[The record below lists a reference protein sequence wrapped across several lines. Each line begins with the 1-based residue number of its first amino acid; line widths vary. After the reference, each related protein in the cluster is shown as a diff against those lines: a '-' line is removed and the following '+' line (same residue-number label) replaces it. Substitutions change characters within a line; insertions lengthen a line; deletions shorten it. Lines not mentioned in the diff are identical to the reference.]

1 VIKRGKTTVP
11 VTNGTVVEMNDRVET
26 KNGKLKIVFRD
37 KTTVSVTESSA
48 LDIDEF
54 VYDPKNA
61 GAGKLGIKAAAGT
74 VRYVSGAIAGANP
87 NAVNIKT
94 PTAAIAVRGTDFVMS
109 VNEIGGSMIIL
120 MPQCEEHGV
129 NVRGMICGSGR
140 IDVESGGTVVNM
152 SRPYQ
157 ATLVE
162 KTGSPPSP
170 PITVNLF
177 NTPISNNLQ
186 IAPPRTMSGGS
197 VVAAARAAVAQTS
210 SGVRSAA
217 RSSSSSSSSSSSGG
231 SSGSGG
237 AEPAAASDAPPA
249 EAVAASE
256 SNKPETVASKSEET
270 TTVVEAPSNIVSLEP
285 VLELV
290 AKTAEPAKDEKAEP
304 APTVTTTETK
314 SDEDANLRK
323 IYSGAAQSGW
333 GYESLSKTSRNYAN
347 IVLPINT
354 AIQIYIV
361 QDNMV
366 AAKNFSSGR
375 PQGQIVI
382 NQTFR

>member
-1 VIKRGKTTVP
+1 
-11 VTNGTVVEMNDRVET
+11 
-26 KNGKLKIVFRD
+26 
-37 KTTVSVTESSA
+37 
-48 LDIDEF
+48 
-54 VYDPKNA
+54 
-61 GAGKLGIKAAAGT
+61 
-74 VRYVSGAIAGANP
+74 
-87 NAVNIKT
+87 
-94 PTAAIAVRGTDFVMS
+94 
-109 VNEIGGSMIIL
+109 
-120 MPQCEEHGV
+120 
-129 NVRGMICGSGR
+129 
-140 IDVESGGTVVNM
+140 
-152 SRPYQ
+152 
-157 ATLVE
+157 
-162 KTGSPPSP
+162 
-170 PITVNLF
+170 
-177 NTPISNNLQ
+177 
-186 IAPPRTMSGGS
+186 MSGGS

-217 RSSSSSSSSSSSGG
+217 RSSSSSGGSGG
-231 SSGSGG
+231 SSGGGG
-237 AEPAAASDAPPA
+237 AEPAAASDTPPA
-249 EAVAASE
+249 EAVAAAE

-270 TTVVEAPSNIVSLEP
+270 TTAVEAPSNIVSLEP

-290 AKTAEPAKDEKAEP
+290 TKTTESAKDEKAEP

>member
-1 VIKRGKTTVP
+1 
-11 VTNGTVVEMNDRVET
+11 
-26 KNGKLKIVFRD
+26 
-37 KTTVSVTESSA
+37 
-48 LDIDEF
+48 
-54 VYDPKNA
+54 
-61 GAGKLGIKAAAGT
+61 
-74 VRYVSGAIAGANP
+74 
-87 NAVNIKT
+87 
-94 PTAAIAVRGTDFVMS
+94 
-109 VNEIGGSMIIL
+109 
-120 MPQCEEHGV
+120 
-129 NVRGMICGSGR
+129 
-140 IDVESGGTVVNM
+140 
-152 SRPYQ
+152 
-157 ATLVE
+157 
-162 KTGSPPSP
+162 
-170 PITVNLF
+170 
-177 NTPISNNLQ
+177 
-186 IAPPRTMSGGS
+186 

>member
-1 VIKRGKTTVP
+1 
-11 VTNGTVVEMNDRVET
+11 
-26 KNGKLKIVFRD
+26 
-37 KTTVSVTESSA
+37 
-48 LDIDEF
+48 
-54 VYDPKNA
+54 
-61 GAGKLGIKAAAGT
+61 
-74 VRYVSGAIAGANP
+74 
-87 NAVNIKT
+87 
-94 PTAAIAVRGTDFVMS
+94 
-109 VNEIGGSMIIL
+109 
-120 MPQCEEHGV
+120 
-129 NVRGMICGSGR
+129 
-140 IDVESGGTVVNM
+140 
-152 SRPYQ
+152 
-157 ATLVE
+157 
-162 KTGSPPSP
+162 
-170 PITVNLF
+170 
-177 NTPISNNLQ
+177 
-186 IAPPRTMSGGS
+186 MSGGS

-217 RSSSSSSSSSSSGG
+217 RSSSGSGSSSG
-231 SSGSGG
+231 SSG

-256 SNKPETVASKSEET
+256 SNKPDTVASNSEET
-270 TTVVEAPSNIVSLEP
+270 KTSVEAPSAVVSLDP

-290 AKTAEPAKDEKAEP
+290 MKTAEPAKDEKVEP

-323 IYSGAAQSGW
+323 IYSGASQSGW

-361 QDNMV
+361 QDNLV